1 MALDPCNMAGELNN
15 VTITLDE
22 HALEWARVQ
31 AAERNLSLSR
41 FVGDLIHQQMRLAR
55 EYEEAYHA
63 WRGETPLKLKGTRPK
78 REELYD
84 RPVLRR
90 R

>member
-1 MALDPCNMAGELNN
+1 MKN
-15 VTITLDE
+15 VTITLDDE
-22 HALEWARVQ
+22 TAEWVRT
-31 AAERNLSLSR
+31 AAAAQGISLSR
-41 FVGDLIHQQMRLAR
+41 FVGDVLHR
-55 EYEEAYHA
+55 ELPQASDYEQAMNRWLSRRESDQPLSSP
-63 WRGETPLKLKGTRPK
+63 GEKLPS